1 MADDYE
7 FSVDWVTGTAP
18 VWRSMIASI
27 KPRRVLEIG
36 AYEGRSAVF
45 MIENCAPLAPLELT
59 CVDTWGGGVEHA
71 QIDMANVEAR
81 FDRNIARAK
90 AKFPNV
96 TVHKVKSDS
105 ALAMAKL
112 IADGQSSSF
121 DVAYIDASHQAPD
134 VLADAVFAF
143 KLLRIGG
150 IMAFDDYLWHMEPAG
165 QQDLLNMPKP
175 AIDAF
180 INLNMRKLNVVHMA
194 PLKQLYIAKAAD

>member
-45 MIENCAPLAPLELT
+45 MIENAAQHGPLELT
-59 CVDTWGGGVEHA
+59 CVDTWAGGVEHA
-71 QIDMANVEAR
+71 RVNMTNIEAR
-81 FDRNIARAK
+81 FDRNIALAK
-90 AKFPNV
+90 TKHVNV
-96 TVHKVKSDS
+96 TVTKIKAESS
-105 ALAMAKL
+105 LAMARL
-112 IADGQSSSF
+112 IAEGQGGSF

-134 VLADAVFAF
+134 VLTDAVFAF

-150 IMAFDDYLWHMEPAG
+150 IMVFDDYLWHMEPAG

-180 INLNMRKLNVVHMA
+180 VNLHIRKLNIVAGA
-194 PLKQLYIAKAAD
+194 PLKQLYVAKASD